1 MVVIFIS
8 KSRANFMDDN
18 KFIKKLYNSINQNKL
33 INELFNDE
41 YRFFRRRLIFKIID
55 SLCKILNYFYFQNDI
70 IIENKIPFTS

>member
-1 MVVIFIS
+1 
-8 KSRANFMDDN
+8 MDDN